1 MKQQVVRGKLV
12 NLRVK
17 HRLKKGHLKMGK
29 NEKKKGQG
37 EEWYWQNWSAR
48 EGKKLFQNLI
58 SYNVSK
64 LLKMD

>member
-1 MKQQVVRGKLV
+1 MK
-12 NLRVK
+12 
-17 HRLKKGHLKMGK
+17 
-29 NEKKKGQG
+29 KKKGQG